1 MMSVQVERSRSLQM
15 AAETAA
21 VVIISAVVLLFL
33 ALPVFAILERA
44 FERTDVIDVASSS
57 RVTEA
62 LRLSFETTAIS
73 LALVI
78 AFATPLA
85 YWLARTRFP
94 GHQVIDALIDLP
106 IVLPPAV
113 GGLGLLM
120 AFGRNGII
128 GSSLHD
134 IGIDLAFTTTAVV
147 MAQTFVASP
156 FYIRAAKA
164 GFEAMDRDLE
174 DVAQTL
180 GSSRTGVFFR
190 VAIPAAMPALMA
202 GAVMAWARALGE
214 FGATIMFAGSLPG
227 RTQTVPLAVYRSLET
242 GVDVP
247 LALSAI
253 LVAISFAVLL
263 AFRLLMKRA
272 AFTL

>member
-78 AFATPLA
+78 AFGTPLA

-164 GFEAMDRDLE
+164 GFEAIDRDLE

>member
-1 MMSVQVERSRSLQM
+1 MSVQVERSRSLQM

-78 AFATPLA
+78 AFGTPLA